1 VVVVSKYS
9 YIDFDFVLVKT
20 IYRTGGY
27 MSNPIKCYVKT
38 EVYRNPYKR
47 VLRMVIVQSSE
58 STLRYFDQT
67 GTVESIE
74 LIDPGGDEEP
84 AVPNQIGY
92 IMELKDPSLEEDP
105 DPAFIGVKFGGD
117 KETVWLRMSQVKN
130 ERLAKDEAKLP
141 EKPPNGR
148 PPYPRYVH

>member
-1 VVVVSKYS
+1 MN
-9 YIDFDFVLVKT
+9 
-20 IYRTGGY
+20 G
-27 MSNPIKCYVKT
+27 PIKCHVKT
-38 EVYRNPYKR
+38 DVYHNPYKR
-47 VLRMVIVQSSE
+47 VVRMVIVQSGK

-67 GTVESIE
+67 GTVENIE

-84 AVPNQIGY
+84 AVPDQIGY
-92 IMELKDPSLEEDP
+92 IMELKDPTLEEHP

-130 ERLAKDEAKLP
+130 ECLAKEEEQPPEKLP
-141 EKPPNGR
+141 KGR